1 MFASFLDMR
10 DVMGVFVGH
19 DHDNDF
25 IGIDKGIALGYGRVT
40 GADAYG
46 ELTRGARI
54 IELYEDQFKFDTWIS
69 HSFGKGGCLLLPFR
83 SEFG

>member
-46 ELTRGARI
+46 ELTREPVSLNCTKTNSNLTHG
-54 IELYEDQFKFDTWIS
+54 FP
-69 HSFGKGGCLLLPFR
+69 LLREGRLPTITLQV
-83 SEFG
+83 

>member
-1 MFASFLDMR
+1 
-10 DVMGVFVGH
+10 MGVFVGH

-46 ELTRGARI
+46 EMCIRDRGCQGWRNI
-54 IELYEDQFKFDTWIS
+54 GSSYCRPRDWWTYGGGWR
-69 HSFGKGGCLLLPFR
+69 FGR
-83 SEFG
+83 RQNRM